1 MIVITVH
8 GIPAPQGSKNVNRY
22 GATYEVSKRV
32 KPWREAVKFA
42 ALGVIEGYAG
52 WVPMDGPL
60 TLYVIFYFDRPER
73 PSAAGRRPRV
83 PPGSPRPVQADQIH
97 GGRTDRL
104 GSLEGRLQG
113 GGGPGPEAVRI
124 RSDHTG
130 RRHHGGHRLTLNMG
144 EAPCGGM
151 HGASR
156 HAGRVRTEPL
166 PPWKRGSR

>member
-60 TLYVIFYFDRPER
+60 TLYVIFYFDRPKSHYR
-73 PSAAGRRPRV
+73 TGRNAHLLRDAAPAY
-83 PPGSPRPVQADQIH
+83 P
-97 GGRTDRL
+97 
-104 GSLEGRLQG
+104 QG
-113 GGGPGPEAVRI
+113 APDLSKLI
-124 RSDHTG
+124 RSTEDA
-130 RRHHGGHRLTLNMG
+130 LTDSG
-144 EAPCGGM
+144 VWKDDSRVVEVRARKRYVS
-151 HGASR
+151 GAI
-156 HAGRVRTEPL
+156 T
-166 PPWKRGSR
+166 RGAVITVDIA